1 MEFVRIGLLA
11 VVGIALG
18 IQFKGQKQEYG
29 LYLGLALCLLIFSCT
44 AAYLE
49 QVKTQMERIFGY
61 VSSGKQYFFLLFKV
75 AGITWVCEF
84 VAGICRDSGFSAV
97 AAQVELFGKIAVLFA
112 GMPVFLALAETVA
125 GFAG

>member
-18 IQFKGQKQEYG
+18 IQFKSQKQEYG